1 MHTLTNS
8 ATLTYK
14 HVWTST
20 HVYLYMY
27 ILYFSVYIHVRTC
40 TCTLYIHVHVQ
51 SCMCMYPYICTG
63 LEVHVDSKTFTYDYG
78 WGAFNQSSPRP
89 FQKMP
94 ITLHEATFQHYR
106 LHKLTKDDSLK
117 FFMSLM
123 ASIPATLAVVL
134 INFDDTYE
142 LSEKFVS
149 EEGEMPPVPVILVT
163 NETGSRLLRLLEEN
177 PRDVE
182 AVIHSQTPPSQPQ
195 EALPSHCMFGRYTV
209 YSPACACM
217 YMCTCTLFI

>member
-1 MHTLTNS
+1 M
-8 ATLTYK
+8 
-14 HVWTST
+14 
-20 HVYLYMY
+20 YLCIGY
-27 ILYFSVYIHVRTC
+27 V
-40 TCTLYIHVHVQ
+40 YIHVHVQ
-51 SCMCMYPYICTG
+51 LCMYPYICTG

-94 ITLHEATFQHYR
+94 ITLHEATFPHYR

-182 AVIHSQTPPSQPQ
+182 AVIHSQTPPSHSQTPPSQRQ

-209 YSPACACM
+209 YITCAPKPACACIYM
-217 YMCTCTLFI
+217 YTCTCRVRLFIRYVVSTCT